1 MTGDNTAEVKLH
13 IARAILSTPYCSDVY
28 PAKFIDLATEIYMHN
43 ITEIPNFELITT
55 LRILYNFDSKATR
68 QYGQRMIRH
77 LMESP
82 IDEGNID
89 NYIPL
94 VLKTIKYCNKHK
106 LASTELVD
114 FVVQNMNKFK
124 VIF

>member
-1 MTGDNTAEVKLH
+1 
-13 IARAILSTPYCSDVY
+13 
-28 PAKFIDLATEIYMHN
+28 
-43 ITEIPNFELITT
+43 
-55 LRILYNFDSKATR
+55 
-68 QYGQRMIRH
+68 MIKH

-106 LASTELVD
+106 LSSTELVD
-114 FVVQNMNKFK
+114 FVVQNINKFK
-124 VIF
+124 VIFENKNLSKGLLFSLIF